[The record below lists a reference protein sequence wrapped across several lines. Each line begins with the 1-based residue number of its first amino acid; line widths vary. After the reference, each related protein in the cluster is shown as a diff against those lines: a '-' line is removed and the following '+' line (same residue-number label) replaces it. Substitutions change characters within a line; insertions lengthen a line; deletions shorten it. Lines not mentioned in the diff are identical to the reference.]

1 MAKGI
6 MLHEV
11 GEQVDQYLLIKSSTK
26 GIASNGKPFLTLMLQ
41 DQSGDI
47 EAKLWD
53 AKQSDEV
60 TYAPQTIVKVV
71 GDVHHYRGRTQL
83 KLRNIRPVS
92 EQENVNIDDFLETAP
107 IPKNEMM

>member
-11 GEQVDQYLLIKSSTK
+11 GEQVDQYFLIKSSTK

-53 AKQSDEV
+53 AKPTDEV
-60 TYAPQTIVKVV
+60 TYAAQTIVKVI
-71 GDVHHYRGRTQL
+71 GDVHHYRGRNQL
-83 KLRNIRPVS
+83 KLRNIRAGRARTKMS
-92 EQENVNIDDFLETAP
+92 ALMIFW
-107 IPKNEMM
+107 KRRRFRKMK

>member
-1 MAKGI
+1 M
-6 MLHEV
+6 
-11 GEQVDQYLLIKSSTK
+11 
-26 GIASNGKPFLTLMLQ
+26 PQ

-71 GDVHHYRGRTQL
+71 GMFIIIAG
-83 KLRNIRPVS
+83 
-92 EQENVNIDDFLETAP
+92 AP
-107 IPKNEMM
+107 S

>member
-53 AKQSDEV
+53 AKQSDET

-71 GDVHHYRGRTQL
+71 GDVHHYRGRNQL
-83 KLRNIRPVS
+83 KLRNIRPAG
-92 EQENVNIDDFLETAP
+92 EHENVNIDDFLETAP
-107 IPKNEMM
+107 IPKMR